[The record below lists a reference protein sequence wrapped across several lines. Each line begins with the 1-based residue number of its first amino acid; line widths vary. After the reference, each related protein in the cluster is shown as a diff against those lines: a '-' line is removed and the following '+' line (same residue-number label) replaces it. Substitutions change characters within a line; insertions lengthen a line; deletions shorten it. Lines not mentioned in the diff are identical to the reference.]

1 MKKTLAQFV
10 AAAALTAA
18 AFSAQAVT
26 LNLTNYANGSV
37 AASGGAP
44 TFNTNAGAFTGTLSG
59 APGFDASPFTTY
71 CVQLSQTFGWGNLLN
86 YTVQGGSSYFN
97 SQVPALPSSGAT
109 VVDRLGK
116 LFTWLGGVSVP
127 ATATESAAIQLA
139 VWESIYEGA
148 NTLSL
153 GGGAFS
159 ATSTSAVLTAANAM
173 LAAAASVTTNLYNV
187 SVLQSLTQQDFLLVS
202 HNGGGS
208 NGGNVPEPA
217 SLGLVALALAGLAL
231 SRRRRGA

>member
-1 MKKTLAQFV
+1 V
-10 AAAALTAA
+10 A
-18 AFSAQAVT
+18 FRRRRK
-26 LNLTNYANGSV
+26 NLTNYANGSV

-44 TFNTNAGAFTGTLSG
+44 AFNTNAGAFTGTLSG

-127 ATATESAAIQLA
+127 ATATESQRSTRGVGVHLQCQHA
-139 VWESIYEGA
+139 GRRR
-148 NTLSL
+148 SL
-153 GGGAFS
+153 R
-159 ATSTSAVLTAANAM
+159 STSAV
-173 LAAAASVTTNLYNV
+173 
-187 SVLQSLTQQDFLLVS
+187 
-202 HNGGGS
+202 
-208 NGGNVPEPA
+208 
-217 SLGLVALALAGLAL
+217 
-231 SRRRRGA
+231 